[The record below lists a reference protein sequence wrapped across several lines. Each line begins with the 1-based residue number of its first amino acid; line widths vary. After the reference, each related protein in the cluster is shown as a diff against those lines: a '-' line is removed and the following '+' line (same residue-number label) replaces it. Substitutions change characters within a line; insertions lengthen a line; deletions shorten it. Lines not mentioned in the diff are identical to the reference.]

1 MTLFEWLSV
10 INAATTVVLVFL
22 HVRGQ
27 VLGKKDMA
35 KKMVALADNYPRGI
49 EKLTARMG
57 WTKEQMDDYLKEAR
71 KQLKE
76 DINGSEDQP

>member
-1 MTLFEWLSV
+1 MTLFEWISA
-10 INAATTVVLVFL
+10 INAATTIVLVFVW
-22 HVRGQ
+22 VRSR
-27 VLGKKDMA
+27 VLDKRDMA
-35 KKMVALADNYPRGI
+35 RKMVAMADNYPRGI

-76 DINGSEDQP
+76 GTHGSEDQP